1 MYLFNKFGTVPL
13 PLKLKQEL
21 LNQVEEVSLLHK
33 KDLEEGFGTVYLPHA
48 IERKTPN
55 AKEQFKWQ
63 FLFPMKK
70 VSTDPRSKIIRRHH
84 VHPQTLGRN
93 IKEAVMKSKIHK
105 RVSSHVFRRSLCIID
120 YVKYMKLGKI
130 DLFLKLKGHKSVET
144 TMIYTHIVKELNR
157 DGVKSPLDF

>member
-63 FLFPMKK
+63 FLFPMNK
-70 VSTDPRSKIIRRHH
+70 VSRDPRSGVQRRYHMH
-84 VHPQTLGRN
+84 EKTLGRN
-93 IKEAVMKSKIHK
+93 IKVASSKSKINK
-105 RVSSHVFRRSLCIID
+105 RITSHTFIHSYATHLLQAGVDLRSIQEL
-120 YVKYMKLGKI
+120 L
-130 DLFLKLKGHKSVET
+130 GHKSVET

>member
-63 FLFPMKK
+63 FLFPMNK
-70 VSTDPRSKIIRRHH
+70 VSRDPRSGVQRRHH
-84 VHPQTLGRN
+84 MHEKTLGRN
-93 IKEAVMKSKIHK
+93 IKVASSKSKINK
-105 RVSSHVFRRSLCIID
+105 RITSHTFRHSYATHLLQAGVDLRSIQEL
-120 YVKYMKLGKI
+120 L
-130 DLFLKLKGHKSVET
+130 GHKSVET
-144 TMIYTHIVKELNR
+144 TMIYTHIVKELNK